1 MKVPGNAQG
10 PADSREDMLVY
21 VRSQDPEGAEKLAKL
36 LERKERLLEGN
47 IYGERFTE
55 RQFSLIFDPLLT
67 KAVERSRMLELL
79 RHENGSVP
87 AIAKKLGLETETVFD
102 HIRELLRRDLIEIDG
117 YEDRYALYRKKTE

>member
-1 MKVPGNAQG
+1 MKGPGNERD
-10 PADSREDMLVY
+10 PADRREEMLAY
-21 VRSQDPEGAEKLAKL
+21 VRSQDSEGAEKLAKL
-36 LERKERLLEGN
+36 LERKERLLKGN

-79 RHENGSVP
+79 RHESGSVP

-102 HIRELLRRDLIEIDG
+102 HIRELLRRDLVEIDG
-117 YEDRYALYRKKTE
+117 YENRYALYRKKTG